1 MDDVGNLGV
10 QHLSALQGAGASALA
25 QSRVLPAVLELV
37 QHCIERACLDITQ
50 QTDAISD
57 RFQAL
62 ASQSLL
68 QAQKVDILTERGTYV
83 RLDEKDIPLEEALAI
98 IARTLDTS
106 IERILFITKLA
117 ITMASQF
124 DRAKERLDDISG
136 LVSGIRKL
144 TRQTRLLALNAAIE
158 AQAAGDAGKGFAVV
172 AAEVKSL
179 AGDIQS
185 LSDHMESCI
194 GDVAESVEK
203 SYASL
208 KASSEVDLSENILLR
223 TKIGDIMKSIEAQ
236 NQNFQAMLR
245 ETSGA
250 SREMAALIGQT
261 VISLQFQDRVC
272 QYLRNGAT
280 ALKTVEEHDG
290 APALDDLFAC
300 LSLSELRSH
309 LERLVLGEDAAPL
322 STVEASDDVEL
333 F

>member
-1 MDDVGNLGV
+1 MDDFGNLLVRPFSSPPGV
-10 QHLSALQGAGASALA
+10 AAA
-25 QSRVLPAVLELV
+25 QARVVPAVFELV

-50 QTDAISD
+50 QTDAISE

-62 ASQSLL
+62 ATQSLM
-68 QAQKVDILTERGTYV
+68 QAQKVDLLTEKGTV
-83 RLDEKDIPLEEALAI
+83 VHLDEKEVPLEEALGL

-117 ITMASQF
+117 ITMATQF
-124 DRAKERLDDISG
+124 DRAKERLEDISG
-136 LVSGIRKL
+136 LVGGIRKL

-179 AGDIQS
+179 AGDIQN
-185 LSDHMESCI
+185 LSDHMENCI
-194 GDVAESVEK
+194 GEVSDSVEK

-223 TKIGDIMKSIEAQ
+223 TKIFEIMKSIEAQ
-236 NQNFQAMLR
+236 NQSFQSMLR

-250 SREMAALIGQT
+250 SREMAEIIGQT

-280 ALKTVEEHDG
+280 ALKTVEEHEG
-290 APALDDLFAC
+290 TPALDDLFAC

-309 LERLVLGEDAAPL
+309 LERLVLGEDASSL
-322 STVEASDDVEL
+322 STIEESDDIEL